1 VNQLKRSSHQS
12 TVFEDERKREL
23 DRKMSERCSIDFAF
37 KMLFGKIMATREAW
51 AEKESRDSSV
61 PELAAFSASA
71 IAIPSRRH

>member
-1 VNQLKRSSHQS
+1 
-12 TVFEDERKREL
+12 
-23 DRKMSERCSIDFAF
+23 
-37 KMLFGKIMATREAW
+37 MLFGKIMATREAW